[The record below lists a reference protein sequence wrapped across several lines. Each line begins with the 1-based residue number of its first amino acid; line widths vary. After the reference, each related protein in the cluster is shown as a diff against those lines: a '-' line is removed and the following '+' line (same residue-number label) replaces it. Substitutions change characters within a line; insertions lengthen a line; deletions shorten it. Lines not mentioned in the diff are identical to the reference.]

1 MSNGITPYA
10 GFKKYSPPPRPPFD
24 YGALI
29 KGTLRLVWRHK
40 FLWFFGLFAGGSVN
54 SFGSWNFNFGGSGSP
69 DSGDDASQPSQT
81 ATDVGNW
88 INDHAALIVAVAV
101 AVVALSI
108 LIWLWSVVCRG
119 AVIGSTQDI
128 REGKAASFGSAW
140 RRGRNS
146 FGRLLLFDLF
156 LLGVSLGV
164 MLIIGAVTL
173 LLIFL
178 AVSGAAGKT
187 IVITLGVLGGLA
199 LMSLL
204 LMGLGYLTC
213 FTIWP
218 AIWVPLTIVLIFAT
232 RAIVLDGERPI
243 KAIRLGWR
251 MFVENIAR
259 SLLLF
264 LLSAGLSLASSIG
277 AIAAVLVTAVPA
289 AIAWVFAWNGDW
301 QLTGITLA
309 AVLSLLP
316 LAAFILVS
324 ALINTYFTSY
334 WTIVYLKLSGRD
346 TEPGPHE
353 STLPYPP
360 APLPG
365 YHP

>member
-24 YGALI
+24 YGGLI

-40 FLWFFGLFAGGSVN
+40 FLWFFGFFAGGSVN
-54 SFGSWNFNFGGSGSP
+54 SLGSWNFNFGGSGSSNTGD
-69 DSGDDASQPSQT
+69 DSGQGSQT

-88 INDHAALIVAVAV
+88 INDHVALIIAIA
-101 AVVALSI
+101 AAILLMSI
-108 LIWLWSVVCRG
+108 IIWLWSVVCRG

-128 REGKAASFGSAW
+128 REGRASSFGSAW

-164 MLIIGAVTL
+164 MLIIGAVIVL
-173 LLIFL
+173 LVFL
-178 AVSGAAGKT
+178 AVSGSAGQA
-187 IVITLGVLGGLA
+187 IVITLGVLAGLA
-199 LMSLL
+199 LISLL

-218 AIWVPLTIVLIFAT
+218 AIWVPLTLTLMFAT
-232 RAIVLDGERPI
+232 RAVVLDGERPI
-243 KAIRLGWR
+243 AAIKLGWH
-251 MFVENIAR
+251 MFVDNIAR

-264 LLSAGLSLASSIG
+264 LLSAGLSLASSIA

-289 AIAWVFAWNGDW
+289 AIAWAFAWNGDW
-301 QLTGITLA
+301 QLAGIILA

-316 LAAFILVS
+316 LAAVVIVS

-334 WTIVYLKLSGRD
+334 WTIIYLKLSGRD
-346 TEPGPHE
+346 TEPEP
-353 STLPYPP
+353 SPNSLPYPP
-360 APLPG
+360 APIPG